1 VRVYSET
8 TSKLFGMPQ
17 MRRREDCGTARRVR
31 GVAEKWTNEK
41 RIDEK
46 ARK

>member
-1 VRVYSET
+1 
-8 TSKLFGMPQ
+8 MPQ